1 MFSRFIEFFIFLS
14 SHAIT
19 WYFSLVTLLFKALPL
34 ELQETVQRGGG
45 VIFSLTFQLS
55 PLLSRKRGNFKICVK
70 SLIRTKI
77 WMMKAIVWKNW
88 IHLYNSH
95 TSTTNF
101 QTDVDCKY
109 NNSLADKTICVVINK
124 EWPLVK
130 GKDDK
135 LYH

>member
-1 MFSRFIEFFIFLS
+1 MI
-14 SHAIT
+14 
-19 WYFSLVTLLFKALPL
+19 YSLVTLNSSYFSRLTPWLGLFCKSRCFLIL
-34 ELQETVQRGGG
+34 YLLSYKRLWNSWGKFYL
-45 VIFSLTFQLS
+45 ICQLS